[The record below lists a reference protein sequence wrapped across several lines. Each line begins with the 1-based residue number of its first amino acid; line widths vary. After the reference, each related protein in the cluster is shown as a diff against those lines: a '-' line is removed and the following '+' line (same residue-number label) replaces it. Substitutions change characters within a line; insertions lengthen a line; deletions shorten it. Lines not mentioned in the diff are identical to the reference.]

1 MHVVSLSKVVGRVV
15 LLAREDFSWAVFA
28 ADNGRMTQ
36 RRRLWSGMTLA
47 GALVLGSMLTGCV
60 TEYHGYNSGI
70 DGGLLSI
77 CLTMT
82 VGF

>member
-1 MHVVSLSKVVGRVV
+1 
-15 LLAREDFSWAVFA
+15 
-28 ADNGRMTQ
+28 MTQ